1 MTPAIRGIALRDA
14 RRECFAIRGDF
25 TISRGSKREAVVVV
39 ATLEAPTADGRP
51 IQGRGECVPYARY
64 GETVEGAI
72 AAIENAR
79 TAIAEGLD
87 RRGLQSLM
95 PAGAARNALD
105 CAFWDLEAKAAGLPA
120 WRLAGLAP
128 PRSVAT
134 AFTLSL
140 GAPNAMAAA
149 ARAASRMPL
158 LKLKLGGA
166 DGDLDR
172 VRAVRRAA
180 PEARL
185 IVDANEGWTMAQ
197 LRDLSPE
204 LAALGVA
211 LIEQP
216 LPAGAD
222 EALSDYESPVPL
234 GADESCHGAAEL
246 PELRGR
252 YKVLNLKLDK
262 TGGLTDALALKTAAE
277 EAGFEIMVGCMV
289 ATSLAMAPAFLLAQG
304 AKFVDLD
311 GPLLLERDREGGAVY
326 EGAWMQPPGAGV
338 WG

>member
-39 ATLEAPTADGRP
+39 ATLEATTADGRP

-216 LPAGAD
+216 LPA
-222 EALSDYESPVPL
+222 
-234 GADESCHGAAEL
+234 EL